1 MTLFVQ
7 AAREGVSMSELVTLD
22 RPEDGVAVITMM
34 RPEKKNALSTA
45 LRDAI
50 SDALDQTAADQ
61 GVRVVVLTGAGEVFS
76 AGFDLT
82 EFQNADPDFQRD
94 LWASSDRFHSTVL
107 RFPLPIIAAVN
118 GPALAGG
125 FDLAV
130 MCDLRVVADTARFAH
145 VEYAWTEVVYRPLRE
160 LVGGSL
166 ARELTLTGR
175 NVDAAEAHRIGLANQ
190 VVVAAEVMPRAV
202 EMAMAVAAMPREIAL
217 RSKAKIIA
225 ATGIGSGPTL
235 AL

>member
-1 MTLFVQ
+1 
-7 AAREGVSMSELVTLD
+7 MSELLRVD
-22 RPEDGVAVITMM
+22 RPADGVAVVTME
-34 RPEKKNALSTA
+34 RAEKKNALSVA
-45 LRDAI
+45 LREAI
-50 SDALDQTAADQ
+50 ADALDTLAADDS
-61 GVRVVVLTGAGEVFS
+61 VRTVVLTGAGTVFS

-82 EFQNADPDFQRD
+82 EFQNPDPEFQRV

-107 RFPLPIIAAVN
+107 RFPLPLVAAVN

-175 NVDAAEAHRIGLANQ
+175 SVDAEEAHRIGLAN
-190 VVVAAEVMPRAV
+190 VVAPAAEVVDRAV
-202 EMAMAVAAMPREIAL
+202 EMATTMAAMPREIAL
-217 RSKAKIIA
+217 KAKAKLIA
-225 ATGIGSGPTL
+225 AAGIADGPTL
-235 AL
+235 SL

>member
-1 MTLFVQ
+1 MP
-7 AAREGVSMSELVTLD
+7 ALVAVD
-22 RPEDGVAVITMM
+22 RPVDGVATVTLG
-34 RPEKKNALSTA
+34 RAEKMNALSIA
-45 LRDAI
+45 LRDAVA
-50 SDALDQTAADQ
+50 DALDALAVDESI
-61 GVRVVVLTGAGEVFS
+61 RVVVLTGEGPVFS
-76 AGFDLT
+76 AGFDLK
-82 EFQNADPDFQRD
+82 EFEEPDPDFQRE

-107 RFPLPIIAAVN
+107 RFPLPLVAAVN

-130 MCDLRVVADTARFAH
+130 MCDLRIVADTARFAH

-175 NVDAAEAHRIGLANQ
+175 FVDADEALRIGLANSVVPADQ
-190 VVVAAEVMPRAV
+190 VVDQAVRVATAI
-202 EMAMAVAAMPREIAL
+202 AAMPRDIAI
-217 RSKAKIIA
+217 RSKAKIIRA
-225 ATGIGSGPTL
+225 AGIDDGPTL

>member
-1 MTLFVQ
+1 
-7 AAREGVSMSELVTLD
+7 MSELVTVD
-22 RPEDGVAVITMM
+22 RPADGVAVVTMR
-34 RPEKKNALSTA
+34 RPEKKNALSIS

-50 SDALDQTAADQ
+50 ADALDTLAADETI
-61 GVRVVVLTGAGEVFS
+61 RAVVLTGDGPVFS
-76 AGFDLT
+76 AGFDLS
-82 EFQNADPDFQRD
+82 EFQEPDPEFQRR

-107 RFPLPIIAAVN
+107 RFPLPIVAAVN

-130 MCDLRVVADTARFAH
+130 MCDLRVVADTSRFAH

-175 NVDAAEAHRIGLANQ
+175 SVDAEEARRIGLANAVVPAVQ
-190 VVVAAEVMPRAV
+190 VVPRAV
-202 EMAMAVAAMPREIAL
+202 EMATAVAAMPREIAL
-217 RSKAKIIA
+217 RSKAKIIRSA
-225 ATGIGSGPTL
+225 GISGSTL
-235 AL
+235 EL

>member
-1 MTLFVQ
+1 
-7 AAREGVSMSELVTLD
+7 MSELVTVD
-22 RPEDGVAVITMM
+22 RPADGVAVVTMH

-45 LRDAI
+45 LRNDIA
-50 SDALDQTAADQ
+50 DALDELAADD
-61 GVRVVVLTGAGEVFS
+61 GTRAVVLTGAGEVFS
-76 AGFDLT
+76 AGFDLA
-82 EFQNADPDFQRD
+82 EFQNQDPDFQRA
-94 LWASSDRFHSTVL
+94 LWASSDRFHATVL
-107 RFPLPIIAAVN
+107 RFPLPLIAAVN

-130 MCDLRVVADTARFAH
+130 MCDLRVVADSARFAH

-175 NVDAAEAHRIGLANQ
+175 NVDADEAHRIGLANR
-190 VVVAAEVMPRAV
+190 VVPAIEVVSSAV
-202 EMAMAVAAMPREIAL
+202 DMAVAVAAMPREIAT
-217 RSKAKIIA
+217 RSKAKIVA
-225 ATGIGSGPTL
+225 AAGIGDDHTL

>member
-1 MTLFVQ
+1 MTGL
-7 AAREGVSMSELVTLD
+7 VSID
-22 RPEDGVAVITMM
+22 RPTDGVAVVTI
-34 RPEKKNALSTA
+34 RRAEKKNALSIA
-45 LRDAI
+45 VRDAVA
-50 SDALDQTAADQ
+50 DVLDELAAD
-61 GVRVVVLTGAGEVFS
+61 GTVRAVVLTGDGPVFS

-82 EFQNADPDFQRD
+82 EFQESDPDFQQR

-107 RFPLPIIAAVN
+107 RFPLPLVAAVN

-160 LVGGSL
+160 LVGGSV

-175 NVDAAEAHRIGLANQ
+175 SVAADEALRLGLANAVVPADQ
-190 VVVAAEVMPRAV
+190 VVERAV
-202 EMAMAVAAMPREIAL
+202 EMATTIAAMPREIAL
-217 RSKAKIIA
+217 RSKAKIIRA
-225 ATGIGSGPTL
+225 AGIEDGPTL
-235 AL
+235 EL

>member
-1 MTLFVQ
+1 
-7 AAREGVSMSELVTLD
+7 MSALVTID
-22 RPEDGVAVITMM
+22 RPSDGVAVVTM
-34 RPEKKNALSTA
+34 RRSEKKNALSIA

-50 SDALDQTAADQ
+50 ADALDALADDDT
-61 GVRVVVLTGAGEVFS
+61 VRAVVLTGDGPVFC

-82 EFQNADPDFQRD
+82 EFQEPDPELQRR

-107 RFPLPIIAAVN
+107 RFPLPIVAAVN

-130 MCDLRVVADTARFAH
+130 MCDLRVVGDTARFAH

-175 NVDAAEAHRIGLANQ
+175 NVDAEEAHRIGLANALVRPDQ
-190 VVVAAEVMPRAV
+190 VVPAAV
-202 EMAMAVAAMPREIAL
+202 EMATTIAAMPRDVAL
-217 RSKAKIIA
+217 RSKAKIIRSA
-225 ATGIGSGPTL
+225 GIDDGPTL
-235 AL
+235 EL

>member
-1 MTLFVQ
+1 MT
-7 AAREGVSMSELVTLD
+7 ELVDIDHPT
-22 RPEDGVAVITMM
+22 DGVAVVTM
-34 RPEKKNALSTA
+34 RRAEKKNALSIA
-45 LRDAI
+45 LREEVA
-50 SDALDQTAADQ
+50 DALDALAAHDST
-61 GVRVVVLTGAGEVFS
+61 RAVVLTGDGPVFS

-82 EFQNADPDFQRD
+82 EFQDPDAEFQRR

-107 RFPLPIIAAVN
+107 RFPLPLVAAVN

-130 MCDLRVVADTARFAH
+130 MCDLRVVSDTARFAH

-175 NVDAAEAHRIGLANQ
+175 SIDADEAHRVGLANVVVPADQ
-190 VVVAAEVMPRAV
+190 VVERAV
-202 EMAMAVAAMPREIAL
+202 EMATTIAAMPREIAL
-217 RSKAKIIA
+217 RSKAKITRA
-225 ATGIGSGPTL
+225 AGIDDGPTL
-235 AL
+235 EL

>member
-1 MTLFVQ
+1 MT
-7 AAREGVSMSELVTLD
+7 ELVRLD
-22 RPEDGVAVITMM
+22 RPADGVAVVTMQ
-34 RPEKKNALSTA
+34 RAEKKNALSIA

-50 SDALDQTAADQ
+50 ADALDRLAHDES
-61 GVRVVVLTGAGEVFS
+61 VRAVVLTGAGSAFS
-76 AGFDLT
+76 AGFDLNEFGDADP
-82 EFQNADPDFQRD
+82 EFQRR
-94 LWASSDRFHSTVL
+94 LWASSDRFHRTVL
-107 RFPLPIIAAVN
+107 TFPLPIVAAVN

-130 MCDLRVVADTARFAH
+130 MCDLRVVAEGARFAH

-175 NVDAAEAHRIGLANQ
+175 DVFADEALRIGLANA
-190 VVVAAEVMPRAV
+190 VVPADGLVSRAV
-202 EMAMAVAAMPREIAL
+202 EMATSIAAMPRELAL
-217 RSKAKIIA
+217 RSKAKIVRA
-225 ATGIGSGPTL
+225 AGVDPDATTL

>member
-1 MTLFVQ
+1 
-7 AAREGVSMSELVTLD
+7 MSALVTID
-22 RPEDGVAVITMM
+22 RPFDGVAVVTM
-34 RPEKKNALSTA
+34 RRSDKKNALSIA

-50 SDALDQTAADQ
+50 ADELDELAADDT
-61 GVRVVVLTGAGEVFS
+61 VRAVVLTGDGPVFS
-76 AGFDLT
+76 AGFDLK
-82 EFQNADPDFQRD
+82 EFQEPDPELQRR

-107 RFPLPIIAAVN
+107 RFPLPIVAAVN

-175 NVDAAEAHRIGLANQ
+175 NVDAEEAHRIGLANAVVPVDQ
-190 VVVAAEVMPRAV
+190 VVPRAV
-202 EMAMAVAAMPREIAL
+202 EMATAIAAMPRDIAL
-217 RSKAKIIA
+217 RSKAKIIRSA
-225 ATGIGSGPTL
+225 GIDGGSTL
-235 AL
+235 EL

>member
-1 MTLFVQ
+1 
-7 AAREGVSMSELVTLD
+7 MSALVTVD
-22 RPEDGVAVITMM
+22 RPADGVAVVTMR
-34 RPEKKNALSTA
+34 RPEKKNALSIA

-50 SDALDQTAADQ
+50 ADALDELAADATI
-61 GVRVVVLTGAGEVFS
+61 RAVVLTGDGPVFS

-82 EFQNADPDFQRD
+82 EFDEADPEFQQR

-107 RFPLPIIAAVN
+107 RFPLPIVAAVN

-175 NVDAAEAHRIGLANQ
+175 SVDADEGRRTGLANAVVPTDQ
-190 VVVAAEVMPRAV
+190 VVPRAV
-202 EMAMAVAAMPREIAL
+202 EMATAIAAMPREIAL
-217 RSKAKIIA
+217 RSKAKIIRSA
-225 ATGIGSGPTL
+225 GIDGSTL
-235 AL
+235 EL

>member
-1 MTLFVQ
+1 M
-7 AAREGVSMSELVTLD
+7 RELVTID
-22 RPEDGVAVITMM
+22 RPDDGVAVVTM
-34 RPEKKNALSTA
+34 RRSEKKNALSIA

-50 SDALDQTAADQ
+50 ADALDALALDES
-61 GVRVVVLTGAGEVFS
+61 VRAVVLTGEGQVFS

-82 EFQNADPDFQRD
+82 EFQEPDPEFQRR
-94 LWASSDRFHSTVL
+94 LWASSDRFHTTVL
-107 RFPLPIIAAVN
+107 RFPLPIVAAVN

-130 MCDLRVVADTARFAH
+130 MCDLRVVADLAWFAH

-175 NVDAAEAHRIGLANQ
+175 DVDAAEAHRIGLANA
-190 VVVAAEVMPRAV
+190 VVAADEVVPRAV
-202 EMAMAVAAMPREIAL
+202 VMARAIAAMPRDIAL
-217 RSKAKIIA
+217 RSKAKIIRA
-225 ATGIGSGPTL
+225 ATIDDAPTL
-235 AL
+235 EL

>member
-1 MTLFVQ
+1 
-7 AAREGVSMSELVTLD
+7 MSELVTVD
-22 RPEDGVAVITMM
+22 RPADGVAVVTMH
-34 RPEKKNALSTA
+34 RPEKKNALSIA
-45 LRDAI
+45 LREALA
-50 SDALDQTAADQ
+50 DALDALAGDDR
-61 GVRVVVLTGAGEVFS
+61 VRAVVLTGEGEVFS
-76 AGFDLT
+76 AGFDLS
-82 EFQNADPDFQRD
+82 EFQESDPEFQRR
-94 LWASSDRFHSTVL
+94 LWASSDRFHATVL
-107 RFPLPIIAAVN
+107 RFRLPLVAAVN

-175 NVDAAEAHRIGLANQ
+175 SVDADESHRIGLAN
-190 VVVAAEVMPRAV
+190 VVVPPHDVVPRAV
-202 EMAMAVAAMPREIAL
+202 QMAAAAAQMPREIAI

-225 ATGIGSGPTL
+225 AAGIGDDHTL
-235 AL
+235 SL

>member
-1 MTLFVQ
+1 
-7 AAREGVSMSELVTLD
+7 MSQLVTVD
-22 RPEDGVAVITMM
+22 RPSDGIAVITMV
-34 RPEKKNALSTA
+34 RPEKKNALSIA
-45 LRDAI
+45 LREAI
-50 SDALDQTAADQ
+50 ADELDALAADD
-61 GVRVVVLTGAGEVFS
+61 GIRVAVLTGAGEVFS
-76 AGFDLT
+76 AGFDLN
-82 EFQNADPDFQRD
+82 EFQDPDPGFQRT

-107 RFPLPIIAAVN
+107 RCPLPLIAAVN

-130 MCDLRVVADTARFAH
+130 MCDLRVVAETARFAH

-175 NVDAAEAHRIGLANQ
+175 SVDAQEAHRIGLANT
-190 VVVAAEVMPRAV
+190 VVAPTEVVPRAV
-202 EMAMAVAAMPREIAL
+202 EMATAVAAMPREIAI

-225 ATGIGSGPTL
+225 AAGIGDDDTL
-235 AL
+235 SL

>member
-1 MTLFVQ
+1 
-7 AAREGVSMSELVTLD
+7 MSELVTID
-22 RPEDGVAVITMM
+22 RPADGVAVVTM
-34 RPEKKNALSTA
+34 RRSEKKNALSIA
-45 LRDAI
+45 LRDDVA
-50 SDALDQTAADQ
+50 DALDALAGDDT
-61 GVRVVVLTGAGEVFS
+61 VRSVVLTGDGPVFS

-82 EFQNADPDFQRD
+82 EFQEPDPAFQRR

-107 RFPLPIIAAVN
+107 RFPLPLVAAVN

-175 NVDAAEAHRIGLANQ
+175 NVDAQEAHRIGLANAVVPAEH
-190 VVVAAEVMPRAV
+190 VVVRAV
-202 EMAMAVAAMPREIAL
+202 EMAIAVAAMPRDVAI
-217 RSKAKIIA
+217 RSKAKIIRA
-225 ATGIGSGPTL
+225 AGIDDGPTL
-235 AL
+235 EL